1 MSNQTQIIEF
11 NVPHDGG
18 NGYMKDRIN
27 GQTTIFP
34 SVLSRFL
41 PGMQSTV
48 VNSKDHDAVQRLLK
62 NYLDDMDITVQSNG
76 INVNARYLVGKAA
89 ISSGATVTTFNV
101 SSVEGKA
108 TSDISIICLLSLI
121 SYKAIKAYYDLNLE
135 LPTQLE
141 VNIPKMA
148 TDLPIDETKNKSIR
162 ESYIARFNTNKHI
175 IVVNNFENPITVTI
189 TFQNVTLQPE
199 GVIGANGLI
208 LSHTTPHT
216 FRDDEVFQ
224 PLVEDYHLDHFDG
237 QDLLECGNV
246 IGIDIG
252 DGTVDFSA
260 TNGLQALPNMNDSL
274 NLGVGNISED
284 AISALHQ
291 AYPSI
296 RKLNRQKFMEIAERG
311 DDAESKTYR
320 QFLNDQAITL
330 NQQIISKVSSMYS
343 RLDQQVGMIV
353 VSGGGAVTLK
363 DSLYLLLQE
372 TMKQLDSFNKTK
384 IFWVGKEYAQTLNL
398 DGLEARILAMKD

>member
-1 MSNQTQIIEF
+1 MTKKTLIKF

-18 NGYMKDRIN
+18 NGYMKDRLN
-27 GQTTIFP
+27 GNTTIFP
-34 SVLSRFL
+34 SVISRFL

-48 VNSKDHDAVQRLLK
+48 VNSTDREGVKYLLN
-62 NYLDDMDITVQSNG
+62 NYLEAMDITVQSNG
-76 INVNARYLVGKAA
+76 VNVNSRYLVGKSA
-89 ISSGATVTTFNV
+89 IDSGATLTTFNV

-121 SYKAIKAYYDLNLE
+121 SYKALKEYYDLNLE

-141 VNIPKMA
+141 VVIPKMT

-162 ESYIARFNTNKHI
+162 ETYIARFNTNKHI
-175 IVVNNFENPITVTI
+175 VVINNFENPITVTV
-189 TFQNVTLQPE
+189 TFDNVSLQPE

-208 LSHTTPHT
+208 LSHTVAHA
-216 FRDDEVFQ
+216 FRDDEVFR
-224 PLVEDYHLDHFDG
+224 PLIEYYGLDHFDG

-246 IGIDIG
+246 LGIDIG

-274 NLGVGNISED
+274 NLGVGNIAED
-284 AISALHQ
+284 AINALHQ

-296 RKLNRQKFMEIAERG
+296 RKLNRQKFMTIAKRG
-311 DDAESKTYR
+311 EDAESKTYR
-320 QFLNDQAITL
+320 QFLNDQAVTL
-330 NQQIISKVSSMYS
+330 NQQIIAKVSSMYS

-353 VSGGGAVTLK
+353 VSGGGSVTLK
-363 DSLYLLLQE
+363 DSLFSMLRD

-384 IFWVGKEYAQTLNL
+384 VFWVDKEYAQTLNL
-398 DGLEARILAMKD
+398 DGLEARLLSMKD